1 MGDAAAELAELR
13 KLTIWQMLE
22 QSASRVA
29 GRDALVGVD
38 DDGQER
44 RLAYGDLIERVREF
58 SAGLAHIGVR
68 RGDRIVLWMTNSL
81 EWVIACF
88 AAMRIGAAVVPIN
101 TFLKPDE
108 IDYLIRQSGARHIV
122 MLDSF
127 RKLAMPAMLGE
138 LCSEFACLE
147 RPGHLASPAFP
158 DLRNVVLLSYRGG
171 SHPGA
176 FDFRQLQ
183 ETGRS
188 DAAAIALADEMAA
201 ATSWADLA
209 FVKYT
214 SGSTS
219 FPKGVML
226 QQGGIVA
233 NGILHSRRIGVVDGD
248 IFFSMMPFFHG
259 GGSIWGL
266 MTMMTTGN
274 TLVFTEAFN
283 AARAAGL
290 IDKEQATI
298 LFGALP
304 NEVYDAARDKQLTL
318 SSLRIATITC
328 EDDRQVVPNAGWF
341 IMPFGL
347 TEAYGP
353 NAVNCPEDP
362 PEKFGTCGRMLDGYE
377 LRVVDPATG
386 RDVAPGEVGE
396 AWVRGNVMLGYWN
409 KPEETARAFTED
421 GWLRSEDLISRD
433 ADGYITYVGRI
444 KLMLKV
450 GGENV
455 SIEEVEAV
463 IDRHEAVA
471 VSAAVGVP
479 DRRKGER
486 VRAYIELRRGARVT
500 ETELHL
506 WLASRLARFK
516 QPREILFVEEMPR
529 LANAKL
535 DRVTLNEWA
544 KREVEPTEM
553 HKEGI
558 T

>member
-1 MGDAAAELAELR
+1 MSDAAAELAELR
-13 KLTIWQMLE
+13 KLTIRDVLQA
-22 QSASRVA
+22 SAARVPERA
-29 GRDALVGVD
+29 ALVGVD
-38 DDGQER
+38 DDGRER
-44 RLAYGDLIERVREF
+44 SLTYAELIGRVREF

-81 EWVIACF
+81 EWVIASYG
-88 AAMRIGAAVVPIN
+88 AMRIGAAVVPIN

-108 IDYLIRQSGARHIV
+108 INYLIRQSGARHLV
-122 MLDSF
+122 MMDSF
-127 RKLAMPAMLGE
+127 RKLDMPRMLGE
-138 LCSEFACLE
+138 LCPEFAALD
-147 RPGHLASPAFP
+147 RPGHLASLAFP

-171 SHPGA
+171 THPGA
-176 FDFRQLQ
+176 HDYGELQ
-183 ETGRS
+183 RIGRE
-188 DAAAIALADEMAA
+188 DEAAIALADEMAA
-201 ATSWADLA
+201 ATSGADLA

-226 QQGGIVA
+226 QQGGIAA

-248 IFFSMMPFFHG
+248 VFFSMMPFFHG

-274 TLVFTEAFN
+274 TLVFTEAFS
-283 AARAAGL
+283 AERAAEL
-290 IDKEQATI
+290 IDREKATI

-304 NEVYDAARDKQLTL
+304 NEVYDAARDKGLTL

-328 EDDRQVVPNAGWF
+328 EADREVVPNASWF
-341 IMPFGL
+341 IMPSGL

-353 NAVNCPEDP
+353 MAVNCAEDP

-386 RDVAPGEVGE
+386 RDVGPGEVGE

-433 ADGYITYVGRI
+433 GDGYITYVGRI

-455 SIEEVEAV
+455 SIEEVESV
-463 IDRHEAVA
+463 IDKHEAVA

-479 DRRKGER
+479 DQRKGER
-486 VRAYIELRRGARVT
+486 VRAYVELRRGAKVT
-500 ETELHL
+500 EAELQE
-506 WLASRLARFK
+506 WLSSRLAGFK
-516 QPREILFVEEMPR
+516 QPREILFLEEMPR
-529 LANAKL
+529 LANAKI
-535 DRVTLNEWA
+535 DRVRLNELA
-544 KREVEPTEM
+544 QEDVEAA
-553 HKEGI
+553 
-558 T
+558 

>member
-1 MGDAAAELAELR
+1 MSDAAAELAELR
-13 KLTIWQMLE
+13 KQTIWGML
-22 QSASRVA
+22 QTSAARVPDRA
-29 GRDALVGVD
+29 ALVGVD
-38 DDGQER
+38 DDGKER
-44 RLAYGDLIERVREF
+44 RLTYAALVERVREF
-58 SAGLAHIGVR
+58 SVGLAHIGVR

-88 AAMRIGAAVVPIN
+88 GAMRIGAVVVPIN

-108 IDYLIRQSGARHIV
+108 IDYLIRQSGARHLVTI
-122 MLDSF
+122 DAF
-127 RKLAMPAMLGE
+127 RKLDMPKMLGE
-138 LCSEFACLE
+138 LCPQFAALD
-147 RPGHLASPAFP
+147 RPGHLSSPEFP
-158 DLRNVVLLSYRGG
+158 DLRNIVLLSCHGG
-171 SHPGA
+171 THPGT
-176 FDFRQLQ
+176 FDYRALQ
-183 ETGRS
+183 EIGRGDS
-188 DAAAIALADEMAA
+188 AAIALADEMAA
-201 ATSWADLA
+201 ATGSGDLG

-233 NGILHSRRIGVVDGD
+233 NGILHSRRIGVVDGE

-266 MTMMTTGN
+266 MTMMTRGG

-283 AARAAGL
+283 ATRAAEL
-290 IDKEQATI
+290 IDQEQATI
-298 LFGALP
+298 LFGALA
-304 NEVYDAARDKQLTL
+304 NEVYDAARDRGLTL
-318 SSLRIATITC
+318 SSPRIATITC
-328 EDDRQVVPNAGWF
+328 EADREVVPNASWF

-377 LRVVDPATG
+377 LRVVDPASG
-386 RDVAPGEVGE
+386 KDVAPGEVGE

-409 KPEETARAFTED
+409 KPEETARAFTDD

-433 ADGYITYVGRI
+433 EDGYISYVGRI

-479 DRRKGER
+479 DQRKDEC
-486 VRAYIELRRGARVT
+486 VRAYVELRRGASVT
-500 ETELHL
+500 EAELHD
-506 WLASRLARFK
+506 WLGTRLAKFK
-516 QPREILFVEEMPR
+516 QPREIILVNEMPR

-535 DRVTLNEWA
+535 DRIALGEWA
-544 KREVEPTEM
+544 KQEVETA
-553 HKEGI
+553 
-558 T
+558 

>member
-13 KLTIWQMLE
+13 KQTIWQML
-22 QSASRVA
+22 QASAARVPDRVA
-29 GRDALVGVD
+29 LFGVD
-38 DDGQER
+38 DDGDER
-44 RLAYGDLIERVREF
+44 TLTYAELIQRAREF

-88 AAMRIGAAVVPIN
+88 GAMRIGAAVVPIN

-108 IDYLIRQSGARHIV
+108 IDYLIRQSGARHLV
-122 MLDSF
+122 MIDRF
-127 RKLAMPAMLGE
+127 RKLDMPAMLGE
-138 LCSEFACLE
+138 LCPEFAALR
-147 RPGHLASPAFP
+147 RPGHLSSLVFP
-158 DLRNVVLLSYRGG
+158 DLRNVVLHSCRGG
-171 SHPGA
+171 THKGA
-176 FDFRQLQ
+176 FDFRALQ
-183 ETGRS
+183 EIGRG
-188 DAAAIALADEMAA
+188 DAEAIALAEEMAA
-201 ATSWADLA
+201 ATIGADLG

-233 NGILHSRRIGVVDGD
+233 NGILHSRRIGICDGD
-248 IFFSMMPFFHG
+248 VFFSMMPFFHG

-274 TLVFTEAFN
+274 TLIFTEAFN
-283 AARAAGL
+283 AGRAAEL
-290 IDKEQATI
+290 IDREQATI

-304 NEVYDAARDKQLTL
+304 NEIYDAARDKGLTL
-318 SSLRIATITC
+318 SSLRIATTMTPA
-328 EDDRQVVPNAGWF
+328 DREIVPNASWY
-341 IMPFGL
+341 IMPSGL

-353 NAVNCPEDP
+353 IAVNSPEDP
-362 PEKFGTCGRMLDGYE
+362 PEKFGKCGRMLDGYE

-386 RDVAPGEVGE
+386 RDVGPGEVGE

-409 KPEETARAFTED
+409 KPEETKRAFTED

-433 ADGYITYVGRI
+433 EDGYISYVGRI

-479 DRRKGER
+479 DERKGER
-486 VRAYIELRRGARVT
+486 VRAYVELRRGASVT
-500 ETELHL
+500 EADLQD
-506 WLASRLARFK
+506 WLSTRLANFK
-516 QPREILFVEEMPR
+516 QPREIIFVDEMPR
-529 LANAKL
+529 LANAKI
-535 DRVTLNEWA
+535 DRVTLGEWA
-544 KREVEPTEM
+544 KQEVEAA
-553 HKEGI
+553 
-558 T
+558 